1 MKALLFIVM
10 VVGLG
15 VLVSLQFVD
24 DEATWFEYY
33 RGGIGGLFV
42 SAVLL
47 HLWNTRIR
55 KKEEKSEKIATGSQ
69 KTF

>member
-15 VLVSLQFVD
+15 VLISLQFVD

-42 SAVLL
+42 SAALL
-47 HLWNTRIR
+47 ELWNTRIR
-55 KKEEKSEKIATGSQ
+55 KKEEKDRNIATGSQ
-69 KTF
+69 TET